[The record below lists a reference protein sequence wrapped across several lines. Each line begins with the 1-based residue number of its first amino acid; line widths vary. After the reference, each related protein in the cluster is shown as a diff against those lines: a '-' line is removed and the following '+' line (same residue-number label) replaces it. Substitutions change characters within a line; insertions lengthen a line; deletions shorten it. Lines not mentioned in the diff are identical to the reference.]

1 MVKGYVPDPVPA
13 HGVKS
18 RRASTAVLFFLAT
31 MVFSLVAVPLPALA
45 DAVAPAPDRGNFGQY
60 LIDHQDIL
68 GPFFSD
74 NAADIFRLAVPVV
87 LGMVA
92 WVIVITMVAGW
103 AVDVLLSRGFAYFFA
118 PAFAEIKRSVIYA
131 SGRLFL
137 SFVYSGLLTLA
148 IVFSLK
154 LTYGPAIMGV
164 AVVIL
169 LLVALA
175 AQLVWILYLYRTNF
189 AVSGVFYLA
198 VIVVHTILAL
208 LIAEPIIGLKS
219 NAAVTEFVDEAITP
233 RLKAEAIVTRQQ
245 LAAAQAARDS
255 VKTKATDLQSQVSD
269 AKAEDDQLRA
279 EIEAK
284 KNSDLYVFSRIVQ
297 ARARGELASAH
308 DQLTA
313 FLVKFPN
320 NSMSALAHAQLD
332 EINSQMV
339 VVDTQ
344 KKQDEADALRAT
356 QTARADLLARAA
368 KGEVTLSEMRRALIG
383 KSRTD
388 VKELLGLPMDTGTD
402 SWGYRRQMIL
412 DPINNE
418 KHGLTIYFSEGA
430 VQGVDY
436 DLEP

>member
-1 MVKGYVPDPVPA
+1 
-13 HGVKS
+13 
-18 RRASTAVLFFLAT
+18 